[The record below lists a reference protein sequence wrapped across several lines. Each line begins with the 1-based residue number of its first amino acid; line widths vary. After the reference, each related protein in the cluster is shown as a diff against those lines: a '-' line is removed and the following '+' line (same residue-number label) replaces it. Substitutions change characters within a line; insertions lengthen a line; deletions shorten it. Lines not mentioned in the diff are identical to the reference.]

1 MTQAILASG
10 ISISKMTILSGMD
23 LTWVEG
29 KPVSEVLNAQRNT
42 SFQLRFRDNSW
53 EMELKADQ
61 EQIWIMH

>member
-1 MTQAILASG
+1 
-10 ISISKMTILSGMD
+10 MTILSGMD